1 MQITIRFDKDSS
13 KWVDKNFEF
22 NRLFVKTQ
30 HEYIKDLS
38 KHQGYIYLNTIYE
51 LLGLRWDP
59 YDEIYAGYLSE
70 MVNLKFLLH
79 RAILVEKFVLIFSQN
94 IKIEPLT
101 TALSFYPRLEFST
114 QVTEKHV
121 KLISEKFPGLKI
133 WKNILKG
140 GRI

>member
-59 YDEIYAGYLSE
+59 YDENVCRTRYVQQHCIIGYCIHASE
-70 MVNLKFLLH
+70 QH
-79 RAILVEKFVLIFSQN
+79 CS
-94 IKIEPLT
+94 
-101 TALSFYPRLEFST
+101 
-114 QVTEKHV
+114 
-121 KLISEKFPGLKI
+121 
-133 WKNILKG
+133 
-140 GRI
+140 GRTLWA